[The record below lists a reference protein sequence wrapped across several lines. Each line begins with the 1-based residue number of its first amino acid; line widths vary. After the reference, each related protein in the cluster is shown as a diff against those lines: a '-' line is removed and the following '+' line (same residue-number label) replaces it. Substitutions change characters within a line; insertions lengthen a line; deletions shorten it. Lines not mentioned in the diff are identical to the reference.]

1 VGSGAPGSGDGMT
14 PSAGEDHPRSSRGGA
29 LRRNAR
35 GLTFN
40 VRRDMMRTTVLADLK
55 VAIDKMK
62 QSSII
67 SAEPLVCFP
76 LTCLLRQSRQ
86 DLGNGPAVRLI
97 LEAE

>member
-1 VGSGAPGSGDGMT
+1 MT
-14 PSAGEDHPRSSRGGA
+14 PSAGEDHPRSWPLPRRHSGGA

-35 GLTFN
+35 RLTFN

-67 SAEPLVCFP
+67 SAEPLVLSP
-76 LTCLLRQSRQ
+76 LRLHPLSLAG
-86 DLGNGPAVRLI
+86 DGKGPAVRYFWRP
-97 LEAE
+97 